1 MAAPLKDIIV
11 NVLDDSGNALANAV
25 ITLLGGAKPQV
36 CQTDATGK
44 CTFAAVAPGD
54 YRLIIASEGFNTRS
68 HAVTHTATA
77 DSSVRI
83 TMKVVDE
90 DSPASKRSTF
100 FTVLTG
106 LQYLFMA
113 GLAFVFAL
121 LLYKGFNTPGLD
133 LSKTESARG
142 MITFVVSVVTVA
154 IALILVVGA
163 AFMSGS
169 KDLDRRFAFGK
180 EVFTVL
186 VGVLGTVMGFYYG
199 QAAATGGG
207 ANPPGQTAGQTAGQT
222 IQISAP
228 QLNPPAPKVG
238 TDFTL
243 TANVTG
249 GEKPYTYS
257 VTFTNPAAI
266 TGNPVVNQTSA
277 DGKISHKFTVANDP
291 ALADKPVGF
300 TIQVK
305 DSKGTNVLFDQGTF
319 TPTK

>member
-1 MAAPLKDIIV
+1 MAATFKDIIV
-11 NVLDDSGNALANAV
+11 NVVDDSGKALANAAV
-25 ITLLGGAKPQV
+25 TLLGGTSPQV
-36 CQTDATGK
+36 LQTDASGN
-44 CTFAAVAPGD
+44 CTFKEVPPGN
-54 YRLIIASEGFNTRS
+54 YRLIIASEGLHT
-68 HAVTHTATA
+68 VTHSATA
-77 DSSVRI
+77 DSNVKI
-83 TMKVVDE
+83 NMKVVDE
-90 DSPASKRSTF
+90 DSPSAKRSTF

-106 LQYLFMA
+106 LQYIFMA

-169 KDLDRRFAFGK
+169 K
-180 EVFTVL
+180 
-186 VGVLGTVMGFYYG
+186 GFYYG
-199 QAAATGGG
+199 QAAATGGP
-207 ANPPGQTAGQTAGQT
+207 NPPGQAGQT
-222 IQISAP
+222 IQIAAA
-228 QLNPPAPKVG
+228 QVTPPSPKVG
-238 TDFTL
+238 TEFTL
-243 TANVTG
+243 TANITG

-257 VTFTNPAAI
+257 VTFSNPAAI
-266 TGNPVVNQTSA
+266 VGNPVVNQQS
-277 DGKISHKFTVANDP
+277 DGTISHKFTVASDP

-305 DSKGTNVLFDQGTF
+305 DSKGTNILFDKGTF

>member
-1 MAAPLKDIIV
+1 MAATFKDIIV
-11 NVLDDSGNALANAV
+11 NVVDDSGKALANAAV
-25 ITLLGGAKPQV
+25 TQLGGTSPQV
-36 CQTDATGK
+36 LQTDASGN
-44 CTFAAVAPGD
+44 CTFKEVPPGN
-54 YRLIIASEGFNTRS
+54 YRLIIASEGFNTRL
-68 HAVTHTATA
+68 HTVTHSATA
-77 DSSVRI
+77 DSNVKI
-83 TMKVVDE
+83 NMKVVDE
-90 DSPASKRSTF
+90 DSPSAKRSTF

-106 LQYLFMA
+106 LQYIFMA

-169 KDLDRRFAFGK
+169 KDLDKRFAFGK

-199 QAAATGGG
+199 QAAATGGP
-207 ANPPGQTAGQTAGQT
+207 NPPGQAGQT
-222 IQISAP
+222 IQIAAA
-228 QLNPPAPKVG
+228 QVTPPSPKVG
-238 TDFTL
+238 TEFTL
-243 TANVTG
+243 TANITG

-257 VTFTNPAAI
+257 VTFSNPAAI
-266 TGNPVVNQTSA
+266 VGNPVVNQQS
-277 DGKISHKFTVANDP
+277 DGTISHKFTVASDP

-305 DSKGTNVLFDQGTF
+305 DSKGTNILFDKGTF

>member
-11 NVLDDSGNALANAV
+11 SVFDDSGNVLPNAAV
-25 ITLLGGAKPQV
+25 TLLGGTAPQV
-36 CQTDATGK
+36 RQTDATGK
-44 CTFAAVAPGD
+44 CSFAAVAPGD

-90 DSPASKRSTF
+90 DSPAAKRSTF

-113 GLAFVFAL
+113 GLALVFAL

-169 KDLDRRFAFGK
+169 KDLDKRFAFGK

-199 QAAATGGG
+199 QAAATGGPGGPGG
-207 ANPPGQTAGQTAGQT
+207 ANPPGQAAQT
-222 IQISAP
+222 IQIAAA
-228 QLNPPAPKVG
+228 QVTPPRPKVG
-238 TDFTL
+238 NEFTL
-243 TANVTG
+243 TANITG
-249 GEKPYTYS
+249 GEKPYTYAI
-257 VTFTNPAAI
+257 TFSDPAAI
-266 TGNPVVNQTSA
+266 VGNPVVNQQS
-277 DGKISHKFTVANDP
+277 DGTISHKFTVANDP
-291 ALADKPVGF
+291 ALADKPIGF

-305 DSKGTNVLFDQGTF
+305 DSKGTNILFDKGAF
-319 TPTK
+319 TPSK